1 MRSPLDPPPS
11 DDARTGSEFG
21 ERKRSSTAQA
31 RRDGDVIES
40 GKLEPDPPCDGSE
53 LLAAVR
59 LGDRT
64 AFRALY
70 DRFGAELLALCERIL
85 RQRVDA
91 EDTVAEVFW
100 EVWKRRDRYDVMRG
114 PARPYLM
121 TLARSRAI
129 DRLRSHSAR
138 PEVRADSG
146 WRLNEQDSLAG
157 GSPTPD
163 ETASQSEMRVR
174 IIAAIAEL
182 DARQREAMELAYY
195 EGLSHQ
201 QIAERLGSP
210 LGTVK
215 THIRRG
221 LKKLRYALQGLQAED
236 D

>member
-1 MRSPLDPPPS
+1 MRPPLDPPPS
-11 DDARTGSEFG
+11 DDARTGSDPG
-21 ERKRSSTAQA
+21 ERRRSSTAEA
-31 RRDGDVIES
+31 LRGDFTDGVKS
-40 GKLEPDPPCDGSE
+40 EPTSDGSE

-70 DRFGAELLALCERIL
+70 DRFGSELLALCERIL
-85 RQRVDA
+85 RQRADA
-91 EDTVAEVFW
+91 EDAVAEVFW
-100 EVWKRRDRYDVMRG
+100 EVWKRRDRYDVTRG

-146 WRLNEQDSLAG
+146 WRVNEQDSLAG
-157 GSPTPD
+157 RSPEPD
-163 ETASQSEMRVR
+163 ESASQGETRVR
-174 IIAAIAEL
+174 IVAAIAEL
-182 DARQREAMELAYY
+182 DVRQREAMELAYY

-201 QIAERLGSP
+201 QIAERLGAP

>member
-1 MRSPLDPPPS
+1 V
-11 DDARTGSEFG
+11 DAPRGF
-21 ERKRSSTAQA
+21 STAEELQ
-31 RRDGDVIES
+31 DGCSSASAEWRAA
-40 GKLEPDPPCDGSE
+40 PAPDGSE

-59 LGDRT
+59 LGDRA

-70 DRFGAELLALCERIL
+70 DRFGSELLALCERIL
-85 RQRVDA
+85 RQRADA

-146 WRLNEQDSLAG
+146 WRLHEQDSLAG
-157 GSPTPD
+157 SLPTPD
-163 ETASQSEMRVR
+163 ETASHGETR
-174 IIAAIAEL
+174 IRIVAAIAEL

-201 QIAERLGSP
+201 QIAERLGAP

>member
-1 MRSPLDPPPS
+1 M
-11 DDARTGSEFG
+11 G
-21 ERKRSSTAQA
+21 ERRRSSTAEA
-31 RRDGDVIES
+31 LRGDFTDG
-40 GKLEPDPPCDGSE
+40 GKSEPTPASDGSE

-70 DRFGAELLALCERIL
+70 DRFGSELLALCERIL
-85 RQRVDA
+85 RQRADA

-100 EVWKRRDRYDVMRG
+100 EVWKRRDRYDVTRG

-146 WRLNEQDSLAG
+146 WRLNEQDNLAG
-157 GSPTPD
+157 RSPAPD
-163 ETASQSEMRVR
+163 ETASHGEMRVR

-182 DARQREAMELAYY
+182 DVRQREAMELAYY

-201 QIAERLGSP
+201 QIAERLGAP